1 MRTMSQTYKSPNL
14 KSSRA
19 LSSSTAPIPTTN
31 TMAWKTRQRK
41 RQLSSIAAVDYE
53 YEVDHLVIGAGVV
66 GLAIAERLAARGG
79 GSTLLVDKN
88 AAAGQETRYLVTAH
102 IFQH

>member
-1 MRTMSQTYKSPNL
+1 M
-14 KSSRA
+14 
-19 LSSSTAPIPTTN
+19 
-31 TMAWKTRQRK
+31 
-41 RQLSSIAAVDYE
+41 AAVDYE

-102 IFQH
+102 IFQQKPNWHRENRSD